1 MSESLLPPRPTE
13 AEKHQKTTTMQQP
26 EIAKRSRSA
35 IKTVVVSL
43 LALLALLLVIGV
55 LPRLKRQNDLTAAV
69 REQQDAL
76 PFVSLI
82 KPHEGEATNELL
94 LPATTQGIQETIV
107 FARRGGYVKR
117 WLTGMGQDVRAG
129 QLLAEINAPE
139 TAQEVRQA
147 RQEAAEADQITT
159 QARAELSET
168 QAALEQAEAAL
179 KQARTNVEL
188 ARVNLERS
196 KTLVAQGI
204 VSHQDLDDK
213 QAFFDARQSDVE
225 VANANIRARQAAIKA
240 QQSVIGSRQSGFNAR
255 SANVQRIV
263 ELQSYEKVTAP
274 FAGTITSRNIE
285 VGTLIGN
292 NGSPANGN
300 GLYRLSRL
308 DTIRVFINVP
318 QTYVAA
324 MKPGLATEVL
334 VKELPQQ
341 TFTGNVIG
349 TSHSID
355 PATRTLMVEVRVP
368 NPTRELLPGMYAQVR
383 FQLPTLTHALLVPAS
398 ALVVNTDGT
407 QILILRSDKTVQ
419 IRKVEV
425 GRDFG
430 KDIEIISGLNAD
442 DDVIAN
448 PTDALRDGTRVQVT
462 KSEK

>member
-1 MSESLLPPRPTE
+1 MSVSLLPPRPTE
-13 AEKHQKTTTMQQP
+13 DQSKTTSV
-26 EIAKRSRSA
+26 AKRPPRS

-43 LALLALLLVIGV
+43 LALLALLLVLGV
-55 LPRLKRQNDLTAAV
+55 LPRLKRQNDLSAAV

-76 PFVSLI
+76 PMVSI
-82 KPHEGEATNELL
+82 VKPHEGEATNELL

-147 RQEAAEADQITT
+147 RQEAAEADQTTT
-159 QARAELSET
+159 QARAQLSET

-204 VSHQDLDDK
+204 VSNQDLDDK
-213 QAFFDARQSDVE
+213 QALFDARQSDVE
-225 VANANIRARQAAIKA
+225 VAQANIRARQAAIKA

-255 SANVQRIV
+255 SANVQRIM

-274 FAGTITSRNIE
+274 FAGTITARNIE

-324 MKPGLATEVL
+324 MKPGLETEVL
-334 VKELPQQ
+334 VKELPQK
-341 TFTGNVIG
+341 TFTGKVIG

-355 PATRTLMVEVRVP
+355 PATRTLMVEVRVA

-383 FQLPTLTHALLVPAS
+383 FALPLLNHALLVPAS

-407 QILILRSDKTVQ
+407 QILTVRADKTVQ
-419 IRKVEV
+419 IHKVEV

-430 KDIEIISGLNAD
+430 KEIEIVSGLNAD
-442 DDVIAN
+442 DEVISN
-448 PTDALRDGTRVQVT
+448 PTDALHDGTHVQVM
-462 KSEK
+462 KPEK

>member
-1 MSESLLPPRPTE
+1 MSVSLLPPRPTE
-13 AEKHQKTTTMQQP
+13 DQNHSKTTGVV
-26 EIAKRSRSA
+26 KRPQRSMKA
-35 IKTVVVSL
+35 VVVSIF
-43 LALLALLLVIGV
+43 ALLALLLVLGV
-55 LPRLKRQNDLTAAV
+55 LPRLKRQNDLSAAV

-76 PFVSLI
+76 PMVSI
-82 KPHEGEATNELL
+82 VKPHEGEATNELL
-94 LPATTQGIQETIV
+94 LPATTQGIQEMIV

-147 RQEAAEADQITT
+147 RQEAAEADQTTT
-159 QARAELSET
+159 QARAQLSET

-179 KQARTNVEL
+179 KQARTNVQL

-204 VSHQDLDDK
+204 VSNQDLDDK
-213 QAFFDARQSDVE
+213 QALYDARQSDVE
-225 VANANIRARQAAIKA
+225 VAQANIRARQAAIKA

-255 SANVQRIV
+255 SANVQRIM
-263 ELQSYEKVTAP
+263 ELQSYENVTAP
-274 FAGTITSRNIE
+274 FAGTITARNIE

-324 MKPGLATEVL
+324 MKPGLETAVL
-334 VKELPQQ
+334 VKELPQK
-341 TFTGNVIG
+341 TFTGKVIG

-383 FQLPTLTHALLVPAS
+383 FALPLLNHALLVPAS

-407 QILILRSDKTVQ
+407 QVLTLRADKTVQ
-419 IRKVEV
+419 IHKVEV

-430 KDIEIISGLNAD
+430 KEIEIVSGLKAD
-442 DDVIAN
+442 DDVISN
-448 PTDALRDGTRVQVT
+448 PTDALHDGTHVQVM
-462 KSEK
+462 KPEK